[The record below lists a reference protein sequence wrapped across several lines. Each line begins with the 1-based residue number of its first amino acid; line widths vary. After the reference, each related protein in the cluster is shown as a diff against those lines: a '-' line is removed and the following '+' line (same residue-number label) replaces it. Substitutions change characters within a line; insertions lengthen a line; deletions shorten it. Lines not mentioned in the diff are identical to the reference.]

1 MDIKEL
7 IGLFKKY
14 STGTEPL
21 SEQDDAA
28 ASAPSSG
35 GETSPSSSGGGSKY
49 PTVTKWDSGVA
60 RGPANQIGNT
70 KWSDIVKLTRG
81 KANPIDQ
88 NSKWDSGVKRGKG
101 NTLI

>member
-1 MDIKEL
+1 MQIHSL
-7 IGLFKKY
+7 IDLFKKY
-14 STGTEPL
+14 THPAKSIMEQEGESAPAAGGGGGGASTGV
-21 SEQDDAA
+21 
-28 ASAPSSG
+28 
-35 GETSPSSSGGGSKY
+35 GSKY

-81 KANPIDQ
+81 KANPIDTK
-88 NSKWDSGVKRGKG
+88 SKWDSGVKRGKG